1 MEILPSL
8 TDRHP
13 KFDYDQWASKF
24 GLEDTATRKEK
35 DLWWGNEREYWLKG
49 RFGLT
54 GPHYFALTQA
64 TIKDATGFRMKPVWR
79 DLDDLIYGAYDKA
92 RTTSW
97 DLMVTKRREAG
108 LSLTFGGIIPTWVA
122 LTHPG
127 STSLL
132 TSADKTRLEEM
143 YKDKLRVVYDGLD
156 DYIRPGVISTRQAG
170 YLHMGKLDT
179 KTGAISGLDSKI
191 VTRET
196 VDSPTALEAYRA
208 MHIFLD
214 EFFLHPKADKVY
226 RSAQASSKKGFLKV
240 APIVMGGSAG
250 ESSVEG
256 QKKGAELW
264 KNAEVIKMLT
274 VFLPG
279 WMGIMAAPE
288 LDESG
293 RETGQII
300 NFCHNGHSDQKAA
313 SEWIMKTRDNLDKLE
328 DKSHL
333 ENFIKQYPL
342 DIQEVFNSN
351 AKGALPQDIIHKLNE
366 QDRILL
372 GNPPPIERATIVPV
386 QNTTDSIQKHGFN
399 ILPSTTGKFKILE
412 RYNPDHFY
420 IAGMDPIPFTSAK
433 LNDGS
438 DNCIAIKDVDLN
450 RYVAYY
456 KERAIDP
463 DVIMENNIN
472 LQDYY
477 GGAKVMVEAN
487 RGGVIIDQYK
497 QRGRTDLLARRPNLL
512 GRTFA
517 ASMNDALAWGWH
529 KNDHTAERANAYII
543 DYFRKNWSEVYFKEI
558 IEEAKNYLVDNTD
571 LLDAI
576 ISCEIYHK
584 QMTEKNKKTAP
595 QETVIK
601 KIPVIEY
608 IGGKAVRVWREVK
621 L

>member
-1 MEILPSL
+1 MQILPSL
-8 TDRHP
+8 PDRHP
-13 KFDYDQWASKF
+13 KFDFDVWNKKF
-24 GLEDTATRKEK
+24 GLDPNATRKEK
-35 DLWWGNEREYWLKG
+35 DIWWGNERDFWMKG

-54 GPHYFALTQA
+54 GPHYFSLTQA

-170 YLHMGKLDT
+170 YLHMGKLDN
-179 KTGAISGLDSKI
+179 KTGSISGLDSKI

-226 RSAQASSKKGFLKV
+226 RSAQASAKKGFLKV

-264 KNAEVIKMLT
+264 KNADVIKMLT

-288 LDESG
+288 LDASG
-293 RETGQII
+293 KETGRIV
-300 NFCHNGHSDQKAA
+300 NFCPNGHSDERAA
-313 SEWIMKTRDNLDKLE
+313 TEWIERTRENLNKLE

-333 ENFIKQYPL
+333 ENFIKQYPI
-342 DIQEVFNSN
+342 DIQEVFNAN
-351 AKGALPQDIIHKLNE
+351 AKGALPQDVIHRLNE
-366 QDRILL
+366 QERILL
-372 GNPPPIERATIVPV
+372 GNPPPIEKANILYTNDASENRI
-386 QNTTDSIQKHGFN
+386 FN
-399 ILPSTTGKFKILE
+399 ILPSNSGKFIILD
-412 RYNPDHFY
+412 RPKSDHFY

-438 DNCIAIKDVDLN
+438 DNCITIKDVDTN

-463 DVIMENNIN
+463 DIIMDNNIR
-472 LQDYY
+472 LQDCY

-497 QRGRTDLLARRPNLL
+497 QRGRQDLLARRPNLL
-512 GRTFA
+512 GKTFA
-517 ASMNDALAWGWH
+517 ATINDAMAWGWH
-529 KNDHTAERANAYII
+529 KNDHTAERANSYII
-543 DYFRKNWSEVYFKEI
+543 DYLRKNWDQIYFQEI
-558 IEEAKNYLVDNTD
+558 IDEAKNYLVDNTD
-571 LLDAI
+571 LLDAV

-584 QMTEKNKKTAP
+584 NLVEKSKKAAP
-595 QETVIK
+595 VETVK
-601 KIPVIEY
+601 KMIPMIEY
-608 IGGKAVRVWREVK
+608 VNGKAVKVWKEVR